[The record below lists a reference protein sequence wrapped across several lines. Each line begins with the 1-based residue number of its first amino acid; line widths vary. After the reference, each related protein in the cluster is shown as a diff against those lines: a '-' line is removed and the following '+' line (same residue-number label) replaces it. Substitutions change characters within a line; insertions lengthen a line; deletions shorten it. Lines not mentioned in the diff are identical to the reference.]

1 MKHKYVL
8 LAVSLAV
15 STYSVLAAAPVIE
28 IGNESPQ
35 SSNNVAQPVSLY
47 DQLTNIE
54 NQLEIRNRSQIKLQ
68 QQLTELQNE
77 IDELRGITELHN
89 HKLSQIIERQR
100 ELYQELDRRVSE
112 AIKPQQPAMPIA
124 SQQPVTPQVQY
135 STNLNENDAYDHA
148 IKLVLRDKKYDE
160 AIAEFKTF
168 IGKYPQSTYADKAH
182 YWLGQLLYN
191 KNELVDAG
199 KHFDTVL
206 NEFKDSNKRSDAM
219 LKRGIVAQ
227 KQNDAVKAKAL
238 YQKLLKEYPSSSA
251 AQLAETRLSSL

>member
-1 MKHKYVL
+1 MKHKHVL

-15 STYSVLAAAPVIE
+15 STNLVLAAAPVIE
-28 IGNESPQ
+28 IGSESPQ
-35 SSNNVAQPVSLY
+35 SSNNAAKPSSLY
-47 DQLTNIE
+47 DQLTRIE

-77 IDELRGITELHN
+77 IDELRGVTELHN
-89 HKLSQIIERQR
+89 HKISQIIERQR

-112 AIKPQQPAMPIA
+112 AVIPQQPRM
-124 SQQPVTPQVQY
+124 STNKQVVTPQVQY

-168 IGKYPQSTYADKAH
+168 ISQYPQSTYADKAH

-191 KNELVDAG
+191 KSELVDAA
-199 KHFDTVL
+199 KHFDIVL
-206 NEFKDSNKRSDAM
+206 NQFPDSNKRSDAM

-227 KQNDAVKAKAL
+227 KQNDIKKAKVL
-238 YQKLLKEYPSSSA
+238 YQNLLKDYPSSSA

>member
-15 STYSVLAAAPVIE
+15 STHSVLAAAPVIE
-28 IGNESPQ
+28 IGSESPQ
-35 SSNNVAQPVSLY
+35 SSVNVAAPSSLY
-47 DQLTNIE
+47 DQLTRIE
-54 NQLEIRNRSQIKLQ
+54 NQLEVRNRSQIKLQ
-68 QQLTELQNE
+68 QQLTDLQNE

-89 HKLSQIIERQR
+89 HKISQIIERQR
-100 ELYQELDRRVSE
+100 ELYQELDRRVSQ
-112 AIKPQQPAMPIA
+112 AITPQQPVIPA
-124 SQQPVTPQVQY
+124 SQQLVTPQVQY
-135 STNLNENDAYDHA
+135 SANLNENDAYDQA

-160 AIAEFKTF
+160 AITEFKTF
-168 IGKYPQSTYADKAH
+168 INKYPQSTYADKAH

-191 KNELVDAG
+191 KSEFVEAA
-199 KHFDTVL
+199 KHFDIVL

-227 KQNDAVKAKAL
+227 KQNDVKKAKAL
-238 YQKLLKEYPSSSA
+238 YQNLIKEYPSSSS